1 MIDKQDIGSIAEQI
15 RSMMSNKQTTS
26 SAASNNGS
34 NNGTNNSNRETSPP
48 KSTGGASPG
57 ISINLNATEILK
69 ILITE
74 HFFATCAAIVVIS
87 CIIAAI
93 KYNYDLTVI
102 ISYIV
107 TYLTATSVGAIVLA
121 LVIATCTMCIIYK
134 INNIAKANKIH
145 EVLHNTLCAEI
156 NDMQAIIVKMN
167 DKNGNLT
174 TNLGMLSDLVSENV
188 IDIRKIVNTL
198 EAINNTLKRIPDKST
213 ILDILTIRTKLIFS
227 SVIEVIA
234 EYLSNIIVAGRSKRS
249 FMENKLKNKLE
260 EVKSQYLTEIT
271 ILSKNTLDND
281 IRDKMIECLDKAF
294 ERILF
299 LIVNTEDI
307 NTIDELLSNIGY
319 VIKDLTVTLTN
330 MYDNNLLLTT
340 FLEEGGGSIRL

>member
-1 MIDKQDIGSIAEQI
+1 
-15 RSMMSNKQTTS
+15 
-26 SAASNNGS
+26 
-34 NNGTNNSNRETSPP
+34 
-48 KSTGGASPG
+48 
-57 ISINLNATEILK
+57 
-69 ILITE
+69 
-74 HFFATCAAIVVIS
+74 
-87 CIIAAI
+87 
-93 KYNYDLTVI
+93 
-102 ISYIV
+102 
-107 TYLTATSVGAIVLA
+107 
-121 LVIATCTMCIIYK
+121 MCIIYK

-260 EVKSQYLTEIT
+260 EVKSQYLAEIT